1 LIGEAETMTNP
12 VGKVREFFAEVVAE
26 LKKSSWPTRKEL
38 VDSTVVVIITIVV
51 LGLFV
56 AAADFVFLR
65 IVSLLMRA
73 S

>member
-1 LIGEAETMTNP
+1 MTNP
-12 VGKVREFFAEVVAE
+12 FVRIRDFLADVTAE

-38 VDSTVVVIITIVV
+38 TDSTIVVIITIVV

-56 AAADFVFLR
+56 ALADVVFLR
-65 IVSLLMRA
+65 IINFLTRA